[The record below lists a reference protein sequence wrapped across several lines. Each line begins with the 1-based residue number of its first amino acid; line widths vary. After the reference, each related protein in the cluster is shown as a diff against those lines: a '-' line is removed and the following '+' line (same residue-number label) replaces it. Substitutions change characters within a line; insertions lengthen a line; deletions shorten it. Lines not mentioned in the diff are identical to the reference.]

1 MGPKKVV
8 IDGVEYVPASE
19 VEKRAQQ
26 MSLEWRIMEEMT
38 FRCDD
43 PDNCPTCQD
52 PNAQHCVGCGCDTS
66 YIPGNPHDMCYTCF
80 WGKDD

>member
-8 IDGVEYVPASE
+8 IDGVEYVPATE
-19 VEKRAQQ
+19 VEARAKQ
-26 MSLEWRIMEEMT
+26 MALERRILDEMT

-43 PDNCPTCQD
+43 SANCETCQD
-52 PNAQHCVGCGCDTS
+52 PERQHCEWCGHD
-66 YIPGNPHDMCYTCF
+66 ILWDPRNPHTLCYTCF